1 MQKTLSQVNDY
12 SQRTRTE
19 SEWYEEVQTYIWM
32 TEDNIVVVPFNKEHL
47 LEVILSPH
55 NLNNAYSAVV
65 KNRGCGGV
73 DNMSCEQLLPWLCSN
88 NHFYLKNRHFCP
100 PKCPRDKKEQ
110 KNYDPRVP
118 GAQTREK
125 DLIKISISN
134 TKMPF
139 LIF

>member
-12 SQRTRTE
+12 PQRTRTE

-55 NLNNAYSAVV
+55 NLNNAYRTVV

-88 NHFYLKNRHFCP
+88 NHFLP
-100 PKCPRDKKEQ
+100 Q
-110 KNYDPRVP
+110 K
-118 GAQTREK
+118 
-125 DLIKISISN
+125 
-134 TKMPF
+134 
-139 LIF
+139 